1 MSEKAAER
9 EQGNPKCGVC
19 GVYPTNHFCSFVSA
33 EGTQCSKPVC
43 AICRGESGPTRCS
56 DHLWSDKM
64 LNHVSV
70 PSTEA
75 EKETCGPIGN
85 KKARRIVARKVQQL
99 CFECKNHSTPS
110 ICVECKVPVCTSC
123 KLKLNGSLGSYCCS
137 VHAKKVEISVVVN
150 RTVELQRNPAG
161 TPADGPTGTV
171 AEGVPD
177 LGRMEKTT
185 ENSVPQKGK
194 LTNNKNSTRFLSSTN
209 HKRKKS
215 KSAKASSAIV
225 ANETDSLLHKAVSYD
240 IDSNIGNAREF
251 HCWHCHSQA

>member
-1 MSEKAAER
+1 
-9 EQGNPKCGVC
+9 
-19 GVYPTNHFCSFVSA
+19 
-33 EGTQCSKPVC
+33 
-43 AICRGESGPTRCS
+43 
-56 DHLWSDKM
+56 M

-75 EKETCGPIGN
+75 EKETCGPVGN

-99 CFECKNHSTPS
+99 CSECKKHSTPS

-137 VHAKKVEISVVVN
+137 VHAKKIEISVVVN
-150 RTVELQRNPAG
+150 NPAG
-161 TPADGPTGTV
+161 TPADGPTGNV

-194 LTNNKNSTRFLSSTN
+194 LYGL
-209 HKRKKS
+209 
-215 KSAKASSAIV
+215 
-225 ANETDSLLHKAVSYD
+225 E
-240 IDSNIGNAREF
+240 
-251 HCWHCHSQA
+251 